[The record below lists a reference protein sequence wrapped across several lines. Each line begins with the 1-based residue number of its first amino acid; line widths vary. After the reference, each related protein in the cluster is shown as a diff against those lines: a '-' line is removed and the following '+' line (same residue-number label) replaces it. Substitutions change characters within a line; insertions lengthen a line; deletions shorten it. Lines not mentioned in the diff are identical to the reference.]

1 MADGVRYRDL
11 FNKMSWFSSLLPGKC
26 PECACGAGKCPFQDR
41 LHPSAPGTPPPR
53 AEGKIALVGNP
64 NVGKSLMFN
73 KLTASYAVV
82 SNYPGTSVDV
92 CRGRTEIGGR
102 AYEVIDTPG
111 MYSLHP
117 LTEEEKVARRILMD
131 ENIDVI
137 VNVVDAKNL
146 ERMLPLTLQL
156 LEAGLPV
163 VLAVNMIDEA
173 ERLGRGI
180 SAVRLEER
188 LKIPVVLTACAVG
201 RGVDVLRGRIES
213 YANR

>member
-1 MADGVRYRDL
+1 MWTTIYNFIMV
-11 FNKMSWFSSLLPGKC
+11 WFSSLLPRKC
-26 PECACGAGKCPFQDR
+26 PECVGRAGGCPACDR
-41 LHPSAPGTPPPR
+41 LRPPPLGGASPQ

-73 KLTASYAVV
+73 KLTLSYTVV

-92 CRGRTEIGGR
+92 CRGRAEIGGR
-102 AYEVIDTPG
+102 PYEVIDTPG

-131 ENIDVI
+131 ERIDVI

-173 ERLGRGI
+173 ERLGRVI

-188 LKIPVVLTACAVG
+188 LGIPVVLTACAVG